1 MTRLAI
7 FRCISLFGGLL
18 ALSAC
23 ASNGPTS
30 RATAAQRTACS
41 QRADQVYLQQNRGA
55 IYEND
60 MYVSSTRDA
69 PFSGSG
75 LPGNPSA
82 GLSAQFARD
91 KIQDSCLDGTGTPPS
106 AVTDKA
112 APAPAAKP

>member
-7 FRCISLFGGLL
+7 LRCISLFGGLL

-23 ASNGPTS
+23 AQNGPVS

-75 LPGNPSA
+75 LPANPSA

-91 KIQDSCLDGTGTPPS
+91 RIEDHCLDGTGTSPS
-106 AVTDKA
+106 PVTDKGTA
-112 APAPAAKP
+112 TPAAKP